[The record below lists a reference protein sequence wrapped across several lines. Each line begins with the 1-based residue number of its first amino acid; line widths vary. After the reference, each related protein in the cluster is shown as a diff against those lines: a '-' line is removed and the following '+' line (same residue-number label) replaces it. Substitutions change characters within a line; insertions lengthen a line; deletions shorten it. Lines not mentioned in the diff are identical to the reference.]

1 MCTGNRGS
9 AGRNLSAQMRTS
21 GSFFVEVIV
30 DIETNRHILF
40 QSGKMTYKDVPS
52 STTRTQKCFH
62 TPGTIG
68 ECAISFEKCQ
78 YENNNLLKRV
88 DYMVLEEKLRSFLI
102 GISGILN

>member
-1 MCTGNRGS
+1 MCTGSRGS
-9 AGRNLSAQMRTS
+9 AGRHLSAQMRNS
-21 GSFFVEVIV
+21 GPFYVEVII
-30 DIETNRHILF
+30 DIETTRHVLF
-40 QSGKMTYKDVPS
+40 QSGKMTYKDAPT